1 MRSQHQIPDAEAG
14 SSRGARRW
22 QPPRTSRDK
31 VLDAALKLFDENGY
45 VATTI
50 EDVRLQSEVSVGSIY
65 HHFGSKEGIAGALY
79 VDSLDGFQRGLLA
92 ALRGEG
98 AEAGV
103 RAGVA
108 QHLGW
113 VEANRARARFL
124 MRRREAE
131 VVAVSKADV
140 ALLNNRL
147 FAALAEWH
155 GPLAAAGAIRDL
167 EIPLLC
173 AIWWGPAQEYARGV
187 LESGRGA
194 KSLLADAEPA
204 LADAAWAALAP

>member
-1 MRSQHQIPDAEAG
+1 
-14 SSRGARRW
+14 
-22 QPPRTSRDK
+22 
-31 VLDAALKLFDENGY
+31 
-45 VATTI
+45 
-50 EDVRLQSEVSVGSIY
+50 
-65 HHFGSKEGIAGALY
+65 
-79 VDSLDGFQRGLLA
+79 RGLLA
-92 ALRGEG
+92 ALRDED

-108 QHLGW
+108 HHLGW

-131 VVAVSKADV
+131 VVAVSKGDV
-140 ALLNNRL
+140 AVLNKRF

-155 GPLAAAGAIRDL
+155 APLAADGAIRDL

-187 LESGRGA
+187 LESGRSPR
-194 KSLLADAEPA
+194 SLLADAEPA
-204 LADAAWAALAP
+204 LADAAWAALAPPRLRSSR